1 MKQILVD
8 TNVIVDVALKRQPF
22 FAASAQVLATAEAG
36 LIEAFISGSTVSDIY
51 YIVSKIKGKELAIDF
66 LRRIFVFCHVAAVD
80 KTVIES
86 ALASSFK
93 DFEDAIQE
101 YAAVESQLD
110 AIVTRNPKDFA
121 QSSLSVLT
129 PEQLLERLVAGEPS

>member
-1 MKQILVD
+1 MKALID
-8 TNVIVDVALKRQPF
+8 TNIALDVALERDPF
-22 FAASAQVLATAEAG
+22 FDESEQIFA
-36 LIEAFISGSTVSDIY
+36 LIEDQKLEGYFSASTISDFY
-51 YIVSKIKGKELAIDF
+51 YLVRKARGHDWTLAF
-66 LRRIFVFCHVAAVD
+66 LRQLLSFCQVASVD
-80 KTVIES
+80 RSVIES

-129 PEQLLERLVAGEPS
+129 PEQLLERLVAGEQS